1 VSKCRSSAG
10 VDHRLTCRAV
20 AIAKAGGCCNS
31 VKKAK
36 LPNEPNLKTAPPA
49 IPASREGQPNEIYN
63 MLTFNILQINTKPLA
78 ASEISL
84 KRQKN
89 PI

>member
-1 VSKCRSSAG
+1 PAAPPATQRMLTNASQFLRSLL
-10 VDHRLTCRAV
+10 RRR
-20 AIAKAGGCCNS
+20 GGWWA